1 MMIQQRAITSDTI
14 TASHNAAVQE
24 AMHILSE
31 RKPAYRWVCEVC
43 GMLHTGSVPGA
54 CDSCGSPDSLVQDQD
69 FPREMNSRW

>member
-1 MMIQQRAITSDTI
+1 MMIQRAITTDTV
-14 TASHNAAVQE
+14 TSSHSAAVQE

-54 CDSCGSPDSLVQDQD
+54 CDSCGSSNSLVQDQAS
-69 FPREMNSRW
+69 PREMNSRW